1 MNKLALIG
9 CLVAVSACGDD
20 GGSTTIDAPGTS
32 DGPIAVD
39 APVDVSVPAGVF
51 GFNGIVGTDAPAT
64 GNTVV
69 IWVVSSGSPD
79 YIYKFGQGTSTGA
92 QFVVSFSTNPPAAAL
107 NSYGIGVGI
116 VALLAPGTAVP
127 ADGMVDE
134 MVLDGAGYTPL
145 HAVIYKDAT
154 ANPAVVPW
162 IAPFPLGY
170 SCGRCVEASAGFDS
184 FEPTACTTVEV
195 DMTPANACNW
205 T

>member
-9 CLVAVSACGDD
+9 SLVAVAACGDD
-20 GGSTTIDAPGTS
+20 GGSTTIDAPGAV
-32 DGPIAVD
+32 DGPVAVD

-51 GFNGIVGTDAPAT
+51 GFNGIVGTGAPAT
-64 GNTVV
+64 GRTVV
-69 IWVVSSGSPD
+69 MWVVSSGSPD
-79 YIYKFGQGTSTGA
+79 YIYKFGEGTSSGA
-92 QFVVSFSTNPPAAAL
+92 QFVVSFSANPPAAAL

-154 ANPAVVPW
+154 ANPSIVPW
-162 IAPFPLGY
+162 IAPFPQGY
-170 SCGRCVEASAGFDS
+170 SCGRCVEATTGFDS
-184 FEPTACTTVEV
+184 FEPTTCTTVEV